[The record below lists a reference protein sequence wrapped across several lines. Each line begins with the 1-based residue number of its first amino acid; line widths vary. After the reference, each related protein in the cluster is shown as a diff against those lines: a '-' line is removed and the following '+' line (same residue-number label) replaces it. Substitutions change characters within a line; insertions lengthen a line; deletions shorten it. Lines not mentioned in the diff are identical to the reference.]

1 MSKGL
6 TDDLQTH
13 NSGGSLKSGNGKK
26 KDEHKADEIK
36 VIENSNYDKKQI
48 QWYKKQKVGVQSDLE
63 CHEGIFCRM

>member
-48 QWYKKQKVGVQSDLE
+48 Q
-63 CHEGIFCRM
+63 